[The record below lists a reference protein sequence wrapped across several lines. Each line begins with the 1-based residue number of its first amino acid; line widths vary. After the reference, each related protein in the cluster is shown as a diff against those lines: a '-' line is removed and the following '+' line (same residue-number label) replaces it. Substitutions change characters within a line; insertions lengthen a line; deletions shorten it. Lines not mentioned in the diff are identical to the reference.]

1 MLFLPHKTQ
10 NNIFITLNFKRTNFR
25 TMEKKDLIIL
35 VLSLA
40 LAGFSL
46 YRKYVAKK
54 GGKVPGKPA
63 NELDSAV
70 RNDDYEPYSGK

>member
-1 MLFLPHKTQ
+1 
-10 NNIFITLNFKRTNFR
+10 
-25 TMEKKDLIIL
+25 MENKDIIIL
-35 VLSLA
+35 AAALA
-40 LAGFSL
+40 FAGFSL

-54 GGKVPGKPA
+54 GGKVPGKPV